1 MTVYFHVAQSSLLL
15 QMQSHLR
22 AAISYPNAQDH
33 KFLRQMFQGV
43 HPEYQ
48 QIQSQDRQSRFDN
61 CPMLK
66 LLQRKLLHSLP
77 L

>member
-1 MTVYFHVAQSSLLL
+1 MTVYFHVP

-22 AAISYPNAQDH
+22 AAINYPNAQDH

-43 HPEYQ
+43 RPEYQ